1 MKRELLGAE
10 GVSVADSR
18 LRTSRDSRRA
28 CRAMAA
34 SRVRVLAI
42 GASLPISGLGAADF
56 RISHTYFCIF
66 LASLAAWSGARG
78 NLMFK
83 EGLVLQVLRKLSLE
97 RAECDSDGASD
108 EDELA

>member
-18 LRTSRDSRRA
+18 LRASRDSR
-28 CRAMAA
+28 RAMAA

-66 LASLAAWSGARG
+66 LASAAWSGARG